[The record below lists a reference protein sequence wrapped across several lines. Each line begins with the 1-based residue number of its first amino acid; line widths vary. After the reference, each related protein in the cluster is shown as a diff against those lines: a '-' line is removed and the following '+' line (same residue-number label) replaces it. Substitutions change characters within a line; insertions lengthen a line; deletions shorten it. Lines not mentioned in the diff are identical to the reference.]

1 MPDFNGSGVLPVARR
16 PSWSVCSRDPAGW
29 DAGEDGVT
37 PYHEDDVDVDED
49 EDEDPDDEDLLDEE
63 EDLGD
68 AEEFEDE
75 DFEEEEDEDE

>member
-49 EDEDPDDEDLLDEE
+49 EDPDDEDLLDEE